1 MKRIKLRVS
10 ILDTLIITLVVL
22 SVLVFI
28 LYPVFTVVY
37 KSFFPKGTFTLEL
50 YNNLIYSNKKL
61 IFNSL
66 FTASLSTV
74 FSTLI
79 AIAIAIYTS
88 FSKPLLKKIIIFVL
102 LLSMI
107 SPPFVSSLAYIQ
119 LFGRRG
125 LVTYYFLKLQINP
138 YGWQGI
144 VVMQSLSMATLN
156 SLMLTA
162 TIRGID
168 KSLLS
173 ASLDLGAN
181 VNYTIKKV
189 LIPLMK
195 PSIIVCALLS
205 FVRCLSDF
213 GTPIIIGGNF
223 NVLAAEIYLRIIGYA
238 DLEYAST
245 MNVLILIP
253 SLILFIVYRFYM
265 KKSTS
270 YSATSSKQTS
280 VEDFK
285 LSKGIGTLLAAISLL
300 FLMIMLL
307 QYIAI
312 FISGFSKYSFGKFY
326 WTLEHTKNLSVYDYS
341 SFVRSVVYAF
351 ITGILGSLLGGL
363 IAYYTERRRVFGMK
377 FIDLITTLPY
387 IIPGTFFGIGYILA
401 FNNYPIKL
409 VGTASIVVL
418 NCIFKQLPMT
428 TKMSAA
434 SLLQI
439 NKDLESSAKDLG
451 AKNIFVIKDI
461 ILPSLKPAFLV
472 GFINNFTATM
482 TTIGAVIFLVYPGQ
496 KIATFELFDAVTSG
510 NYGEASLIATII
522 ILITLTVNILFS
534 KLVIGGNF
542 IADVSTIKETN

>member
-1 MKRIKLRVS
+1 MKRIKFRVS

-22 SVLVFI
+22 SVLIFI
-28 LYPVFTVVY
+28 LYPVSTVVY
-37 KSFFPKGTFTLEL
+37 KSFFPKGNFTLEF
-50 YNNLIYSNKKL
+50 YNNLIHSNKKL

-66 FTASLSTV
+66 FISSFSTV

-79 AIAIAIYTS
+79 AISVAIYTS
-88 FSKPLLKKIIIFVL
+88 FSKPLLKKIIVFVL

-125 LVTYYFLKLQINP
+125 LVTYYFLRLQINP

-144 VVMQSLSMATLN
+144 VMMQSLSMAALN
-156 SLMLTA
+156 SLMLIA
-162 TIRGID
+162 TIKGID

-181 VNYTIKKV
+181 INYTVKKV

-195 PSIIVCALLS
+195 PGIIVCALLS

-223 NVLAAEIYLRIIGYA
+223 NVLASEIYLKIIGYA

-245 MNVLILIP
+245 MNVLLLIP
-253 SLILFIVYRFYM
+253 SLLLFMVYRFYM
-265 KKSTS
+265 KKSNS
-270 YSATSSKQTS
+270 YSVTSSKQTS
-280 VEDFK
+280 VEDFR
-285 LSKGIGTLLAAISLL
+285 LSKEIGTLLAAISLL
-300 FLMIMLL
+300 FLSLMII
-307 QYIAI
+307 QYMAI
-312 FISGFSKYSFGKFY
+312 LVSGFSKYSFGKFY
-326 WTLEHTKNLSVYDYS
+326 WTLDHIKDLSMYNYS
-341 SFVRSVVYAF
+341 SFLRSIAYAF
-351 ITGILGSLLGGL
+351 IAGILGSLLGGL
-363 IAYYTERRRVFGMK
+363 IAYYTERRRIFGMK
-377 FIDLITTLPY
+377 FIDFITTLPY
-387 IIPGTFFGIGYILA
+387 IIPGTFFGIGYVLA
-401 FNNYPIKL
+401 FNDYPL
-409 VGTASIVVL
+409 MLTGTASIVVL

-428 TKMSAA
+428 TKLSAA

-439 NKDLESSAKDLG
+439 NKDIENSAKDLG
-451 AKNIFVIKDI
+451 AKNVFVIKDI
-461 ILPSLKPAFLV
+461 IIPSLKPAFLV

-482 TTIGAVIFLVYPGQ
+482 TTIGAVIFLIYPGQ

-522 ILITLTVNILFS
+522 IFITLTVNILFS
-534 KLVIGGNF
+534 KLVIGGNV
-542 IADVSTIKETN
+542 IANVSTIKETN